1 MKCTTKEVN
10 SVHLKMIIPQ
20 NFRRTLKSYL
30 TTLQDSFEKHGG
42 NVSLSIKRRKKT
54 TKRSMFSVAFLR
66 LFLVSSLLAY
76 FILLLTYLLILTYLL
91 THSGGRQSKVANC
104 KEVFERGS

>member
-1 MKCTTKEVN
+1 
-10 SVHLKMIIPQ
+10 MIIPQ

-30 TTLQDSFEKHGG
+30 TTLQDSIIHSNIEKHGG

-76 FILLLTYLLILTYLL
+76 FILLLTYLYLLTYLL
-91 THSGGRQSKVANC
+91 THSGGGQSKVANC